1 VIIIIVMSLTYSGG
15 GVTPQPKLAW
25 DFEGTTTDYVSG
37 VAPTTTVGAPTY
49 VTGKYGQ
56 AINFP
61 NTGGGTS
68 TNYLRYTIPSVVL
81 TTSSVS
87 VSVWVNISTFAN
99 YENIIGISTGSG
111 SANYIEISTLSGGY
125 IYIRSAKDN
134 LNIDSPTVNIG
145 TWYNVCMVI
154 NAGTISGYLNG
165 VSFGTFTSTDAT
177 SFTNL
182 FVATVNTFN
191 GFKGSVDDLRIFD
204 QALTSAQV
212 QAVYAAQG
220 MPGRGVQVKTAP
232 AYTVSDQSP
241 SPLTLSTYGSATS
254 NTNSPF
260 GGTEGSIENLNYSI
274 PSSVSKTNFSFWGS
288 NCFIEFWMYL
298 SGTNSGNPRIIE
310 RGNYPNSEYSVFM
323 NASSGGYYLKFSYGS
338 NVPFAF
344 QFVPGTWNHFSFSYN
359 YATQTLYG
367 SINGSVASGGTTAG
381 ITYSSGSSV
390 NLYPSGGGYVID
402 ISNLRVVTGATTL
415 PYISNFTV
423 PTAPLS
429 IYPTGTTA
437 LLLRSV
443 SPGTTLT
450 GTPLFSQLSQAA
462 TSSAVGAFSLRAVN
476 GSSVKAV
483 AVQAHPVVQWPPVA
497 MTSNTT
503 VVSSQL
509 YGNGTYIASDLSGG
523 VVTTVFRLF
532 DNDINTK
539 YEQYF
544 TGSNYYD
551 FTLGTLIDTTKTTTV
566 SGAVAA
572 GWWVQL
578 QLPTAIILRSYTLIG
593 RQDSG
598 LWNVRNPTTFWIA
611 GSTDGTTWSNV
622 HFQSGI
628 SYGQSGTTISVP
640 QTSNSLPYSYYRL
653 IVNVIG
659 NPGASGNHT
668 TLDFA
673 TWNLYGDSSSYAP
686 NAAQDFY
693 ADRLGNL
700 LTAPVTGQSLAN
712 WLGGAT
718 GYVATW
724 YDQSGAGQHMA
735 QTTASLQPIISLAT
749 TPASLILSGT
759 EYFQNTVPFTFN
771 FGSGAFTLRYVV
783 SNNTGGLVVYKANGN
798 DFVWSGNEKKF
809 WLGNGTSTETSQGG
823 YPSQVGNSENYIL
836 AGAPAIGSTK
846 TSVVHKATSTTAIPI
861 YVNGTIQTLA
871 TNALTMGTDPGNF
884 LYFGKG
890 GNASNYIGNL
900 HEIEIF
906 STAFSDTDRLVLEN

>member
-1 VIIIIVMSLTYSGG
+1 
-15 GVTPQPKLAW
+15 
-25 DFEGTTTDYVSG
+25 
-37 VAPTTTVGAPTY
+37 
-49 VTGKYGQ
+49 
-56 AINFP
+56 
-61 NTGGGTS
+61 
-68 TNYLRYTIPSVVL
+68 
-81 TTSSVS
+81 
-87 VSVWVNISTFAN
+87 
-99 YENIIGISTGSG
+99 
-111 SANYIEISTLSGGY
+111 
-125 IYIRSAKDN
+125 
-134 LNIDSPTVNIG
+134 
-145 TWYNVCMVI
+145 
-154 NAGTISGYLNG
+154 
-165 VSFGTFTSTDAT
+165 
-177 SFTNL
+177 
-182 FVATVNTFN
+182 
-191 GFKGSVDDLRIFD
+191 
-204 QALTSAQV
+204 
-212 QAVYAAQG
+212 
-220 MPGRGVQVKTAP
+220 
-232 AYTVSDQSP
+232 
-241 SPLTLSTYGSATS
+241 
-254 NTNSPF
+254 
-260 GGTEGSIENLNYSI
+260 
-274 PSSVSKTNFSFWGS
+274 
-288 NCFIEFWMYL
+288 
-298 SGTNSGNPRIIE
+298 
-310 RGNYPNSEYSVFM
+310 
-323 NASSGGYYLKFSYGS
+323 
-338 NVPFAF
+338 
-344 QFVPGTWNHFSFSYN
+344 
-359 YATQTLYG
+359 
-367 SINGSVASGGTTAG
+367 
-381 ITYSSGSSV
+381 
-390 NLYPSGGGYVID
+390 
-402 ISNLRVVTGATTL
+402 
-415 PYISNFTV
+415 
-423 PTAPLS
+423 
-429 IYPTGTTA
+429 
-437 LLLRSV
+437 
-443 SPGTTLT
+443 
-450 GTPLFSQLSQAA
+450 
-462 TSSAVGAFSLRAVN
+462 
-476 GSSVKAV
+476 
-483 AVQAHPVVQWPPVA
+483 